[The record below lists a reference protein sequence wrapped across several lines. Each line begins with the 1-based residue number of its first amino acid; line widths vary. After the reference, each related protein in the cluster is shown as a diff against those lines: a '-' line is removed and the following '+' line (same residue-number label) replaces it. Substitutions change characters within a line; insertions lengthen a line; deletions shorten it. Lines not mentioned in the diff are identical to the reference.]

1 MLHSIKVKPQFKPEV
16 VDMAGSRH
24 PFLRLDLRTVRVRIA
39 TREAPYWQ
47 RIGKGRALGYRK
59 RHEHEPG
66 TWVVRRFDSTAKQA
80 MLHHVIGMADDQQDG
95 NNRTVFS
102 HEQALDAA
110 QVWFKRAEKQASG
123 KLTVAGAIDDY
134 FVACAGRGVKGLER
148 MRSAAKAHILPA
160 LGNLAV
166 NKLDRTRLEEWRD
179 DLANSPRR
187 LRTRRGAS
195 QRFAPAPATEE
206 QRMQRR
212 DTANRILTVLRAA
225 LNYALERG
233 KASPYVAFEWREV
246 EAFHNV
252 GRVRLR
258 FLSDKEQQQ
267 LTSAC
272 AGDFGNLVCAA
283 LFTGARFGEL
293 SRLEV
298 RDFDLVARKVFVA
311 FSKSGKSRRVSLT
324 PEGLRFFSGLCNQRG
339 SEELMLSRSLDGK
352 ATERGPWHN
361 RPAQRMLKAAWK
373 AANIPAVTFHELR
386 HTTAA
391 TWIRRGV
398 ALPVVAEQLGHSSIA
413 LTVKHYGHVAEDWKA
428 AIFDALPSIGL
439 EKPTR
444 PNRGKQLDRFSA
456 TGIEKQNS
464 PSRRERAVVQ

>member
-1 MLHSIKVKPQFKPEV
+1 
-16 VDMAGSRH
+16 MAPRSRRH
-24 PFLRLDLRTVRVRIA
+24 PVLRLDLRNVRVRIA

-47 RIGKGRALGYRK
+47 RVGKGRALGYRK
-59 RHEHEPG
+59 RHKQEPG
-66 TWVVRRFDSTAKQA
+66 TWVVRRFDAAAKQR
-80 MLHHVIGMADDQQDG
+80 MLHHVIGLADDLQEANG
-95 NNRTVFS
+95 RTVFS

-110 QVWFKRAEKQASG
+110 QLWFKRAEKQPRG
-123 KLTVAGAIDDY
+123 KLTVATALEDY
-134 FVACAGRGVKGLER
+134 FTACVGRGVKGMER

-160 LGNLAV
+160 LGSLAV

-187 LRTRRGAS
+187 LRTRRGDS

-206 QRMQRR
+206 QKMQRR

-225 LNYALERG
+225 LNYALDRG
-233 KASPYVAFEWREV
+233 KVSPHVAFEWREV
-246 EAFHNV
+246 EAFQNV

-272 AGDFGNLVCAA
+272 EGDFDDLVRAG
-283 LFTGARFGEL
+283 LLTGARFGEL
-293 SRLEV
+293 ARLEV
-298 RDFDLVARKVFVA
+298 RDFDPVSRKVFIA

-324 PEGLRFFSGLCNQRG
+324 PEGLRFFSRLCSERSG
-339 SEELMLSRSLDGK
+339 EELMLARSLNGDAG
-352 ATERGPWHN
+352 ERGTWQN
-361 RPAQRMLKAAWK
+361 RPAQRLLKAAWK
-373 AANIPAVTFHELR
+373 AAKIPAVTFHELR

-398 ALPVVAEQLGHSSIA
+398 ALPVVMEQLGHSSIA
-413 LTVKHYGHVAEDWKA
+413 ITVKHYGHIAEDWKA

-439 EKPTR
+439 EKPSR
-444 PNRGKQLDRFSA
+444 PARRGKQL
-456 TGIEKQNS
+456 
-464 PSRRERAVVQ
+464 VQ